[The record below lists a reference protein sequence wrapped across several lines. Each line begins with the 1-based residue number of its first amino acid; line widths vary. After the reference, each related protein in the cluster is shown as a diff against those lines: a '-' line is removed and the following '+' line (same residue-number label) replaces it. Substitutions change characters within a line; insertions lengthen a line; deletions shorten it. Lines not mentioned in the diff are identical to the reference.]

1 MANYGYGEYVP
12 AAVKKARLE
21 KKLERMK
28 KKNADLAPIQ
38 VSGRKLATT
47 WWGIAWN
54 TNLERY
60 ADYENRI
67 GRGKAYLRSG
77 AVLDLRIDSGKIH
90 ALVQGSR
97 AKPYQVEIVIGAL
110 RPEAWAR
117 VSKACRGNIQS
128 MKDLIEGRFPQAL
141 SELFTEK
148 GTGLFPSPREI
159 AFGCSCPDYA
169 GMCKHVAAV
178 LYGVGV
184 RLDEDP
190 TLFFKLRQVD
200 VSELITE
207 TLIQATDALLGKS
220 AAKSK
225 RVLVDDDLGDLFGV
239 DIQGDGAA
247 EPIAA
252 PDQPAAPVQAS
263 AAPVPAAPVQ
273 ASTAPVLAAPPAK
286 KRGRPRKTQ
295 PAESVV
301 PAKPS
306 TPVQASVAPV
316 PVAPPAKKR
325 GRPRKV
331 IS

>member
-1 MANYGYGEYVP
+1 MADWGYGNYVP

-38 VSGRKLATT
+38 VSGRKLANT
-47 WWGIAWN
+47 WWGVAWN

-67 GRGKAYLRSG
+67 GRGKTYLRSG
-77 AVLDLRIDSGKIH
+77 AVLDLRIESGKIH
-90 ALVQGSR
+90 GLVQGSR
-97 AKPYQVEIVIGAL
+97 AKPYQVDIIIGSL

-117 VSKACRGNIQS
+117 VSASCRGSIQS
-128 MKDLIEGRFPQAL
+128 MKDLIEGKFPQAL

-159 AFGCSCPDYA
+159 GFGCSCPDYA

-200 VSELITE
+200 VSDLIIE
-207 TLIQATDALLGKS
+207 TLTQATDALLEKS
-220 AAKSK
+220 VTRSK
-225 RVLVDDDLGDLFGV
+225 RILADDDLGDLFGV
-239 DIQGDGAA
+239 DFQDVVAA
-247 EPIAA
+247 K
-252 PDQPAAPVQAS
+252 PV
-263 AAPVPAAPVQ
+263 VPAAPVQ
-273 ASTAPVLAAPPAK
+273 APAAPV
-286 KRGRPRKTQ
+286 
-295 PAESVV
+295 
-301 PAKPS
+301 
-306 TPVQASVAPV
+306 
-316 PVAPPAKKR
+316 AKKR

-331 IS
+331 QSAEPVAPAAPVQAPSAR

>member
-47 WWGIAWN
+47 WWGVAWN
-54 TNLERY
+54 NNLELY

-67 GRGKAYLRSG
+67 GRGKTYLRSG
-77 AVLDLRIDSGKIH
+77 AVLDLRIDPGKIH
-90 ALVQGSR
+90 GLVQGSR
-97 AKPYQVEIVIGAL
+97 AKPYQVEIVIGSL

-117 VSKACRGNIQS
+117 VSQACRGSIQS
-128 MKDLIEGRFPQAL
+128 MKDLVEGKFPQAL

-200 VSELITE
+200 VSDLITE
-207 TLIQATDALLGKS
+207 TLNQATDSLLEKS
-220 AAKSK
+220 TVKST
-225 RVLVDDDLGDLFGV
+225 RVLVEDDLGDLFGV
-239 DIQGDGAA
+239 DFQDDRAA
-247 EPIAA
+247 ESIVALA
-252 PDQPAAPVQAS
+252 QPAATPQL
-263 AAPVPAAPVQ
+263 PAV
-273 ASTAPVLAAPPAK
+273 
-286 KRGRPRKTQ
+286 
-295 PAESVV
+295 
-301 PAKPS
+301 
-306 TPVQASVAPV
+306 
-316 PVAPPAKKR
+316 PPAKKR

-331 IS
+331 QSTESAAPAAPIQASAAPVAKKRGRL